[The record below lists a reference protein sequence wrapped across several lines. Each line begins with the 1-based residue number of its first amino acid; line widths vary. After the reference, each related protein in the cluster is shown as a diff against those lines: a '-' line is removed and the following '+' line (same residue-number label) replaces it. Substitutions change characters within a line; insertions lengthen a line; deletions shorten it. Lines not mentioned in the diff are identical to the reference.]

1 MPTRERLIAQFT
13 ECVNITR
20 FLVPI
25 NLIRIDQRTGNIY
38 VLAGNDLQFEI
49 LAIRYTLDI
58 VKFQGLRLKIMKSQI
73 GQWGNSLAVRIP
85 KYVVEALDL
94 KANDALECRVEDGRF
109 ILEPIPALSDLSLEE
124 LLAGIV
130 EPPES
135 EIDWGQP
142 MGNEVW

>member
-49 LAIRYTLDI
+49 LANRKVIYI
-58 VKFQGLRLKIMKSQI
+58 
-73 GQWGNSLAVRIP
+73 
-85 KYVVEALDL
+85 
-94 KANDALECRVEDGRF
+94 
-109 ILEPIPALSDLSLEE
+109 
-124 LLAGIV
+124 
-130 EPPES
+130 
-135 EIDWGQP
+135 
-142 MGNEVW
+142 